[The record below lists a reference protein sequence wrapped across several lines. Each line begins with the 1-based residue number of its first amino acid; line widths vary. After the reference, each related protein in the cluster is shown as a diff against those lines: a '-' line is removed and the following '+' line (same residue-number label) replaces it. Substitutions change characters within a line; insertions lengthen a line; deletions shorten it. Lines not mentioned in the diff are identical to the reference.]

1 MIASR
6 GILKANFVIEFELK
20 ANRKRCCKKLADNY
34 NAIPSLN
41 IDCQNK

>member
-1 MIASR
+1 MIASPPIAKR
-6 GILKANFVIEFELK
+6 ILMIEYELK
-20 ANRKRCCKKLADNY
+20 TNLKRCCKKIAGNY

>member
-1 MIASR
+1 MVNRKFA
-6 GILKANFVIEFELK
+6 IEHELK
-20 ANRKRCCKKLADNY
+20 LNLKRCCKKLFDNY